1 MDFEW
6 DENKQQSNIKKH
18 GIDFV
23 DAVKIWLGPTRV
35 IQSSSTSG
43 ETRWLAIGLYSNVEI
58 AVVFTMRR
66 DVRRIISARRAS
78 RNERKEFGR
87 D

>member
-6 DENKQQSNIKKH
+6 DENKQQSNIEKY

-43 ETRWLAIGLYSNVEI
+43 EIRWLAIGLYNNVEI
-58 AVVFTMRR
+58 AVVFTMRG